1 MTSRF
6 LEILEPGLLTTVQD
20 GGRLS
25 YLHMGIPE
33 SGCMDRRAFYSAN
46 RLLDNPA
53 LMPVLEMLYKG
64 AVIRFGAPVRFV
76 LTGGDMQ
83 ARLNDKPVRTYCPMY
98 AETGDMLV
106 LSACVTGRYGYLAV
120 EGGFSVPSVLGS
132 CSTYLKC
139 GLGGFE
145 GRALKAGDRIPI
157 GEAVHLVETSRPEG
171 LRRVYDAAPPPYL
184 AFKEKTIR
192 VILGP
197 QQDHFTAA
205 GIRTFLSTPY
215 TVSPDS
221 DRMGYRL
228 NGQPIA
234 TAGGSDILSDGTVFG
249 SIQVPSSGKP
259 IVLLADRQT
268 TGGYA
273 KIATIVSAD
282 LPALVQSMPGTV
294 LHFRKM
300 PGRVL
305 L

>member
-1 MTSRF
+1 
-6 LEILEPGLLTTVQD
+6 
-20 GGRLS
+20 
-25 YLHMGIPE
+25 
-33 SGCMDRRAFYSAN
+33 
-46 RLLDNPA
+46 
-53 LMPVLEMLYKG
+53 
-64 AVIRFGAPVRFV
+64 
-76 LTGGDMQ
+76 
-83 ARLNDKPVRTYCPMY
+83 
-98 AETGDMLV
+98 MLV

-205 GIRTFLSTPY
+205 GIRTFLSPPY